1 MSREARQFS
10 KTGLY
15 HILFRGMNHCH
26 LFEEEKDYEK
36 FLETLKKVQDEMN
49 YEIYAYCLMSNHVH
63 IILRESTLRDITKIM
78 RKILTK
84 YAGWFNRKY
93 KRSGS
98 LIANRYKS
106 EAVENDKYI
115 ISLVRYIHQNP
126 IKAGMVFEI
135 EQYNW
140 SSYKEYIGEGK
151 EGITSTDFILEMM
164 SENRNNALDMFK
176 KLHKEDTKDEYNI
189 SDNKRKTEEEA
200 RQIILDFIDGK
211 EPHEIGKLIKVERN
225 EILRSLKGIEGL
237 SIRQIERITGVPK
250 GIISRT

>member
-36 FLETLKKVQDEMN
+36 FLEILKKVQDEMS

-63 IILRESTLRDITKIM
+63 ILLRESTLKDITKIM

-106 EAVENDKYI
+106 EAVEDDKYI
-115 ISLVRYIHQNP
+115 FSLVRYIHQNP
-126 IKAGMVFEI
+126 IKAGMVCEI
-135 EQYNW
+135 EKYNMGMHLTQVVA
-140 SSYKEYIGEGK
+140 K
-151 EGITSTDFILEMM
+151 
-164 SENRNNALDMFK
+164 
-176 KLHKEDTKDEYNI
+176 
-189 SDNKRKTEEEA
+189 
-200 RQIILDFIDGK
+200 
-211 EPHEIGKLIKVERN
+211 
-225 EILRSLKGIEGL
+225 
-237 SIRQIERITGVPK
+237 
-250 GIISRT
+250 